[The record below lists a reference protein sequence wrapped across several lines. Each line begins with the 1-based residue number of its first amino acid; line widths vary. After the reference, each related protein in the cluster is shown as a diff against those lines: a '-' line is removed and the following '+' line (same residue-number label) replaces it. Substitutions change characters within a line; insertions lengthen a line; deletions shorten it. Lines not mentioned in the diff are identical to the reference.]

1 MWGLGY
7 VPIKIYIAVLC
18 DVFLMYVNGIVS
30 HYFFHGA
37 SVFKFIH
44 TVWYVHLNRSFWL
57 LVSAC
62 NPLFYFFLFWD
73 GHPACLWL
81 LDTIKKIIHWIPLY
95 LHLYNAVWALLWN
108 TDPRVALLDDWA
120 CASSTWLSASF
131 SPPEE
136 LCRSVLLPTGHEESM
151 YPHPCQHLA
160 LRSFLIVVSLIG
172 IKGDVIVLVSMI
184 TPEFEH
190 LYRCLWAF
198 WVFLLYKLPVD
209 VFYPLF

>member
-1 MWGLGY
+1 MVCASKPFLLTPCIGMQPPILFLSLLGW
-7 VPIKIYIAVLC
+7 
-18 DVFLMYVNGIVS
+18 
-30 HYFFHGA
+30 A
-37 SVFKFIH
+37 SS
-44 TVWYVHLNRSFWL
+44 L
-57 LVSAC
+57 
-62 NPLFYFFLFWD
+62 PLTAW
-73 GHPACLWL
+73 HH
-81 LDTIKKIIHWIPLY
+81 KKIIHWIPLY